1 MAEENIS
8 QEFRLKNVDETKKCL
23 TEERNPNELMNKKH
37 KNVCTTLNY
46 IEKFL
51 ILGFKITWCASISAF
66 PSLVGN
72 RTGVRNTK
80 GLKICAIIA
89 PIKK

>member
-1 MAEENIS
+1 
-8 QEFRLKNVDETKKCL
+8 
-23 TEERNPNELMNKKH
+23 MNKKH
-37 KNVCTTLNY
+37 KNSCATLNY

-66 PSLVGN
+66 GSLVGN
-72 RTGVRNTK
+72 PTGVVNTI
-80 GLKICAIIA
+80 GLKICTITA